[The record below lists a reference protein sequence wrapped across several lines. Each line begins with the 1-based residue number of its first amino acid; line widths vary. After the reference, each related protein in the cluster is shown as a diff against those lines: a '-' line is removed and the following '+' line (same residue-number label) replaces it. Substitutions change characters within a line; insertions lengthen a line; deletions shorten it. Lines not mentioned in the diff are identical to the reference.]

1 MVEQQHEN
9 RRRAGSRRLS
19 RITLIALGVAVLA
32 ALVAACGGSGGG
44 GDSTSGGSQSKGTIG
59 ISFPNATQ
67 EGAVQQEMTFAKEK
81 AKALGYNLVVDDP
94 GQDLNRQLNTINT
107 WIQQRYPAL
116 IAVTLNPS
124 VFGNVVKRADQNKVK
139 WITYGSSLPGQAGE
153 INMEQLSGGQTIGRL
168 AGKWI
173 TDKLGGKG
181 KVALLTYRQGAW
193 AREREKGIVAGLK
206 ATAPGAQI
214 VARQDALSETD
225 GLSTMNTMLQA
236 HPDLNAVLAVEET
249 ASEGAYQAFL
259 DKGHKANDPKVFIG
273 GIDGTLKA
281 LKLLKQ
287 GDTMYRGSAALSLKQ
302 LGEGMASTA
311 ARLAGG
317 GTGDY
322 HVKYAPLTAG
332 DPKVAE
338 YLSEWGQ

>member
-1 MVEQQHEN
+1 MVEQHHTKRSRAFP
-9 RRRAGSRRLS
+9 RRVGHG
-19 RITLIALGVAVLA
+19 TLVAAGVAVLA
-32 ALVAACGGSGGG
+32 VVLAACGGGGG
-44 GDSTSGGSQSKGTIG
+44 SSGDSGAQSKGTIG

-67 EGAVQQEMTFAKEK
+67 EGAVQQEMTFAKQK
-81 AKALGYNLVVDDP
+81 AQQLGFKLVVDDP
-94 GQDLNRQLNTINT
+94 GQDLNHQLNTINT

-168 AGKWI
+168 AGQWI
-173 TDKLGGKG
+173 TKRLGGQA

-206 ATAPGAQI
+206 ATAPNAKI

-249 ASEGAYQAFL
+249 ASEGAYQAFI

-281 LKLLKQ
+281 LKLLEQ
-287 GDTMYRGSAALSLKQ
+287 GNTMYRGSAALSLKA

-311 ARLAGG
+311 ARLAQG

-322 HVKYAPLTAG
+322 HVHYAPLTPG
-332 DPKVAE
+332 DPKVAQ

>member
-1 MVEQQHEN
+1 MVEQDHIKRSRAFP
-9 RRRAGSRRLS
+9 RRTSHVSLVVAGV
-19 RITLIALGVAVLA
+19 IAVAA
-32 ALVAACGGSGGG
+32 ALAACGGSG
-44 GDSTSGGSQSKGTIG
+44 SGGSTGGGAESKGTIG

-67 EGAVQQEMTFAKEK
+67 EGAVQQEMTFAKKK
-81 AKALGYNLVVDDP
+81 AQELGYKLVVDDP
-94 GQDLNRQLNTINT
+94 GQDLNHQLNTINT

-168 AGKWI
+168 AGDWI
-173 TDKLGGKG
+173 TKRLGGKA

-193 AREREKGIVAGLK
+193 AREREKGIVQGLK
-206 ATAPGAQI
+206 ATAPNAKI

-225 GLSTMNTMLQA
+225 GLSKMNTILQA
-236 HPDLNAVLAVEET
+236 QPDLNAVLAVEET

-259 DKGHKANDPKVFIG
+259 DKGHKPNDPKVFIG

-287 GDTMYRGSAALSLKQ
+287 GNTMYRGSAALSLKA

-322 HVKYAPLTAG
+322 HVKYTPLTAG
-332 DPKVAE
+332 DPKAAE
-338 YLSEWGQ
+338 FLAEWGE

>member
-1 MVEQQHEN
+1 MVEQHHIKRSHSV
-9 RRRAGSRRLS
+9 RRRASHVSFVVAGV
-19 RITLIALGVAVLA
+19 IALA
-32 ALVAACGGSGGG
+32 AAVAACGGSGGG
-44 GDSTSGGSQSKGTIG
+44 ASTGSGAESKGTIG

-67 EGAVQQEMTFAKEK
+67 EGAVQQEMTFAKDK
-81 AKALGYNLVVDDP
+81 AKQLGYKLVVDDP
-94 GQDLNRQLNTINT
+94 GQDLNHQLNTINT

-124 VFGNVVKRADQNKVK
+124 VFGSVVQRADQNKVK

-153 INMEQLSGGQTIGRL
+153 INMEQLAGGRTIGKM
-168 AGKWI
+168 AGQWI
-173 TDKLGGKG
+173 TQRLGGEG

-193 AREREKGIVAGLK
+193 AREREKGIVQGLK
-206 ATAPGAQI
+206 ATAPNAQI

-225 GLSTMNTMLQA
+225 GLSKMTTMLQA

-287 GDTMYRGSAALSLKQ
+287 GDTMYRGSAALSLKA

-322 HVKYAPLTAG
+322 HVTYTPLKAG
-332 DPKVAE
+332 DPKAAE
-338 YLSEWGQ
+338 FLSEWGQ

>member
-1 MVEQQHEN
+1 MIEQHHTK
-9 RRRAGSRRLS
+9 RSRAFSRRVGHG
-19 RITLIALGVAVLA
+19 TLIALGVAVLA
-32 ALVAACGGSGGG
+32 MVVAACGGGGG
-44 GDSTSGGSQSKGTIG
+44 SSGTNGGQSKGTIG

-67 EGAVQQEMTFAKEK
+67 EGAVQQEMTFAKQK
-81 AKALGYNLVVDDP
+81 AQQLGFKLVVDDP
-94 GQDLNRQLNTINT
+94 GQDLNHQLNTINT

-116 IAVTLNPS
+116 IAVTLNPN

-168 AGKWI
+168 AGQWI
-173 TDKLGGKG
+173 TKQLGGQG

-193 AREREKGIVAGLK
+193 ARQREQGIVQGLK
-206 ATAPGAQI
+206 ATAPNAKI

-287 GDTMYRGSAALSLKQ
+287 GNTMYRGSAALSLKA

-311 ARLAGG
+311 ARLAQG

-322 HVKYAPLTAG
+322 HVKYAPLTPG
-332 DPKVAE
+332 DPKVGE
-338 YLSEWGQ
+338 YLAEWGQ